1 MNWCFKCDLVNV
13 GQQRQSACSTDTKF
27 RKRSWHWGWGNPKLF
42 VHLCLMVFPGIL
54 WVWLVR
60 TTNFPVH
67 SLSGFLQL
75 RQWTVRGFHSDIAS
89 TERAGGH
96 RHIRSNLSCLCMCV
110 CVSANEFI
118 NDLLDTVQLRNNS
131 CDPSCSLCFD
141 TMQGWRVRIAWR
153 VFIFGGAQQIK
164 PQWNVKYRLEI
175 LLVRGYFVVCCALVL
190 S

>member
-1 MNWCFKCDLVNV
+1 MSNKTFEAMNWCFKCDLVNV
-13 GQQRQSACSTDTKF
+13 GQQRQSACSTDAKF

-67 SLSGFLQL
+67 SLSSFLQL

-96 RHIRSNLSCLCMCV
+96 RHIRSNLSCLCVCV
-110 CVSANEFI
+110 CVYRPTS
-118 NDLLDTVQLRNNS
+118 LLMICWIQYS
-131 CDPSCSLCFD
+131 
-141 TMQGWRVRIAWR
+141 
-153 VFIFGGAQQIK
+153 
-164 PQWNVKYRLEI
+164 LEI
-175 LLVRGYFVVCCALVL
+175 TVVIQVVACASTPCKVGE
-190 S
+190 SG